1 MRNLILAIMAV
12 FGLTASAR
20 VFDGAIAWYRGALDR
35 DGNMSIGT
43 SANQEFPDALH
54 EGGSTSYFTQKFVAS
69 TSAAGNLPICEEEV
83 VHPYSGKSMGVRQC
97 LRFDQPIDVNGNV
110 KPQLMILNQVASYFP
125 TNSVGWTVF
134 MRFKQQIGVQYDS
147 AKESDVQTL
156 LNFYG
161 YSSPGGSGLFLKT
174 NGNPTNGYVSVKF
187 GNSEYASMKNT
198 MVNNADYCLKTN
210 VWTDV
215 VVSLCGTQA
224 DVYFV
229 REGGLIGHVAVT
241 HSTEQDFSKS
251 GSQIRIGGYQAK
263 STAVAL
269 TAPEA
274 QLFRGLVHDFAF
286 WGRKLTEAEV
296 YEVLQYSGSD
306 LVNLGVVNGS
316 SQEFIGSGS
325 AVVECA
331 TSNDWRAA
339 SPTIAAGQTLTVRF
353 SMTEREAGLGELLR
367 VAATES
373 SSSALLGVAVNSA
386 SVGSLA
392 VNPGGIARLFVP
404 QGAFV
409 AGENTLVL
417 TAPAAL
423 AEPVCLDAL
432 ALGGSWQLADDDD
445 STSGTAG
452 NGGRADFY
460 VGSNTAEKYLKTQV
474 NTGDG
479 ISSVYVNLHCR
490 FPEDLYDGSRFVQF
504 RAKASCG
511 AGSRWESIK
520 TNQTIEV
527 KVNGVNYGQSV
538 LPLAGWNELKF
549 KIPVAAFCTG
559 DNVIELNNI
568 TPKDWCEPGSNAYMY
583 TRFSFYRLEML
594 GDPSGLI
601 LLLR

>member
-1 MRNLILAIMAV
+1 MKNLILVIAV
-12 FGLTASAR
+12 VLGLTASAR

-43 SANQEFPDALH
+43 SAQQEFPDALH
-54 EGGSTSYFTQKFVAS
+54 EGGPASYFTQKFVAS
-69 TSAAGNLPICEEEV
+69 TSAAGNLSISEAEV

-110 KPQLMILNQVASYFP
+110 KPQLMILSPAASYFP

-187 GNSEYASMKNT
+187 GNSEYVSPRDSMVGK
-198 MVNNADYCLKTN
+198 ADYCLKTN

-229 REGGLIGHVAVT
+229 REGGLIGHAAVT
-241 HSTEQDFSKS
+241 HSTAQDFAKS
-251 GSQIRIGGYQAK
+251 GTQIRIGGYQAK
-263 STAVAL
+263 SSAVPITDAS
-269 TAPEA
+269 A

-316 SQEFIGSGS
+316 SQEFVGSGS
-325 AVVECA
+325 SVVKSA

-339 SPTIAAGQTLTVRF
+339 SATIAAGQTLTVRF
-353 SMTEREAGLGELLR
+353 SMTEREAGLGQLLR

-386 SVGSLA
+386 SVGSLT

-404 QGAFV
+404 KGTFV

-452 NGGRADFY
+452 NSGRADFY
-460 VGSNTAEKYLKTQV
+460 VGSDTAEKYLKTQV
-474 NTGDG
+474 NTGDD
-479 ISSVYVNLHCR
+479 ITSVRVNLHCR
-490 FPEDLYDGSRFVQF
+490 FPEDLHDSSRFVQLKT
-504 RAKASCG
+504 KASCG
-511 AGSRWESIK
+511 AGARWESIK
-520 TNQTIEV
+520 TNQTIAV
-527 KVNGVNYGQSV
+527 SVNGVNCGQCV
-538 LPLAGWNELKF
+538 LPLSGWTEMKF
-549 KIPVAAFCTG
+549 KIPMTAFCPG
-559 DNVIELNNI
+559 DNVIELENI
-568 TPKDWCEPGSNAYMY
+568 TPKDWCDPGSSAYMY
-583 TRFSFYRLEML
+583 TLFSFYRLEML
-594 GDPSGLI
+594 GDPNGLM
-601 LLLR
+601 LLIR